1 MKPINKKIKRFWGV
15 SEVGFSV
22 MSMMETSFLLF
33 FLTDVAKLPL
43 DMAAFITSTAAIAD
57 AICAV
62 PSGIVIDK
70 LSFRSGK
77 YRPWLL
83 ICPPVVTL
91 LFVLCFTRIGSDTLT
106 CAIIITAYVL
116 SHFIWTIAWNANRSL
131 ISVLTEDPQEKNFLS
146 GRIAVGTSLGK
157 ILASFLIP
165 FLSVQIGK
173 RISGVASYTVI
184 CAISCVLFV
193 ICYYVHYAITKGYD
207 TDTSYGGRAVTFRDM
222 LRSVTGNGNL
232 IAILAHDAIRLVA
245 FFGIAASAA
254 YYAKIVIGDAG
265 ALTWILLMFY
275 AGSALG
281 ANFSGF
287 AAGKLG
293 VKGASALG
301 CAACALLHGVCYFS
315 EGSLAVTA
323 ILLFLAQCS
332 FGIAY
337 GLTSKLYSMC
347 GTYSEWKTGEN
358 TQGVIMSFC
367 SLSIKISIALRGVLI
382 TAILGWIHYD
392 PAMTVVSDSA
402 CNGIKVLFFLVFGA
416 IMLLSLIPL
425 IFFRLSDEK
434 MAEMEKEIAERRK
447 TAIKI

>member
-1 MKPINKKIKRFWGV
+1 MKRINKKIKRFWGV

-207 TDTSYGGRAVTFRDM
+207 TDTSSGGRAVTFRDM

-265 ALTWILLMFY
+265 ALIGPGRELFRLCRGKIGGERRL
-275 AGSALG
+275 GSGLRG
-281 ANFSGF
+281 LRT
-287 AAGKLG
+287 AAWR
-293 VKGASALG
+293 
-301 CAACALLHGVCYFS
+301 
-315 EGSLAVTA
+315 
-323 ILLFLAQCS
+323 LLFFRRQS
-332 FGIAY
+332 G
-337 GLTSKLYSMC
+337 GDR
-347 GTYSEWKTGEN
+347 N
-358 TQGVIMSFC
+358 T
-367 SLSIKISIALRGVLI
+367 ALPCPVQFWHCLR
-382 TAILGWIHYD
+382 TDFQA
-392 PAMTVVSDSA
+392 
-402 CNGIKVLFFLVFGA
+402 VFHVRY
-416 IMLLSLIPL
+416 LQ
-425 IFFRLSDEK
+425 
-434 MAEMEKEIAERRK
+434 
-447 TAIKI
+447 